1 MSGPT
6 DTFTSRVSSDGIV
19 VARAMAKGGAGF
31 RDEASANEVNRWL
44 ELQSTLGKSAK
55 RHRDVLASVGVQ
67 TGSRPRA
74 ASARPAAPAAPVPDA
89 VNDENVPSPAAKR
102 AKIARMAAGPYR
114 VPPAT
119 VIPPTTANLRAR
131 EFMGVDPA
139 TGDAT
144 RVSYGGF
151 ASVKT
156 SAQDAYD
163 AAHDPVNAAVLAPAI
178 ANARPEKTRS
188 QTYSAYAESLKGSA
202 SDRRHWAA
210 RCLRTTKMAADAPVA
225 AAAASVPGIA
235 EDTAKQREVFMR
247 TVVGSRL
254 YYGDVLNPEGI
265 AAVEAKLAR
274 ATPEEA
280 EETLG
285 AFRDV
290 HAGTAPHRQ
299 SSTSTARAHFRQGY
313 IPTEQDLGRR
323 REVAE
328 NARRLVTRPE
338 SDAAIQKREARK
350 AELRAREA
358 AETTRVKEA
367 AKRAAEEAAKRAAV
381 QGVCCDPAKRVTSK
395 LLEPQIQLGVAY
407 KSAQPEGST
416 YRISQCGNAA
426 QVEALAK
433 TGAARARKEE
443 SITAPF
449 GQINWLNKTEPRRA
463 YPIPK
468 YLVRRSPES
477 VRGRYDDASTS
488 RHAFAP
494 RPREEMKEHARE
506 AAKLRDGNK
515 KKRAESFIPLGPRG
529 IMDHPR
535 HRMTTTTRA
544 EYGDPVAFENAP
556 EVKSHY
562 ASGGDGEGGEGRV
575 EGDGV

>member
-1 MSGPT
+1 
-6 DTFTSRVSSDGIV
+6 
-19 VARAMAKGGAGF
+19 MAKGGAGF

-151 ASVKT
+151 AGVKT

-188 QTYSAYAESLKGSA
+188 QTYSVYAESLKGSA

-433 TGAARARKEE
+433 TGARARARKN
-443 SITAPF
+443 
-449 GQINWLNKTEPRRA
+449 Q
-463 YPIPK
+463 
-468 YLVRRSPES
+468 SPLPS
-477 VRGRYDDASTS
+477 VRST
-488 RHAFAP
+488 
-494 RPREEMKEHARE
+494 
-506 AAKLRDGNK
+506 G
-515 KKRAESFIPLGPRG
+515 
-529 IMDHPR
+529 
-535 HRMTTTTRA
+535 
-544 EYGDPVAFENAP
+544 
-556 EVKSHY
+556 
-562 ASGGDGEGGEGRV
+562 
-575 EGDGV
+575 

>member
-1 MSGPT
+1 
-6 DTFTSRVSSDGIV
+6 
-19 VARAMAKGGAGF
+19 MAKGGAGF

-67 TGSRPRA
+67 TGSRPPA

-89 VNDENVPSPAAKR
+89 VDDENVPSPAAKR

-151 ASVKT
+151 AGVKT

-416 YRISQCGNAA
+416 YRIAQCGNAA

-488 RHAFAP
+488 RRAFAP
-494 RPREEMKEHARE
+494 RPREEMKERARE

>member
-1 MSGPT
+1 
-6 DTFTSRVSSDGIV
+6 
-19 VARAMAKGGAGF
+19 MAKGGAGF
-31 RDEASANEVNRWL
+31 RDEASANEVHRWL

-67 TGSRPRA
+67 TGPRPRA

-114 VPPAT
+114 VAPAT

-151 ASVKT
+151 AGVKT

-188 QTYSAYAESLKGSA
+188 QTYSAYAESLKGSD
-202 SDRRHWAA
+202 SDRRRWAA

-433 TGAARARKEE
+433 TGAARARKEA

-488 RHAFAP
+488 RRAFAP
-494 RPREEMKEHARE
+494 RPRR
-506 AAKLRDGNK
+506 R
-515 KKRAESFIPLGPRG
+515 
-529 IMDHPR
+529 
-535 HRMTTTTRA
+535 
-544 EYGDPVAFENAP
+544 
-556 EVKSHY
+556 
-562 ASGGDGEGGEGRV
+562 
-575 EGDGV
+575 